1 MPIAARIHT
10 GRWRNLRAPERTCG
24 SPCQRDG
31 AIDMGMIFKINT
43 FFTSCPDASHYYGTV
58 RDVNGKLIY
67 QTLRCDT
74 PAHCESKARAF
85 LAKYYKGS
93 ALEIDAKIR
102 DL

>member
-1 MPIAARIHT
+1 MSLAARVYA
-10 GRWRNLRAPERTCG
+10 GRRCNLWAPERTCG
-24 SPCQRDG
+24 SPRQRNG
-31 AIDMGMIFKINT
+31 AIDMGMILKINT
-43 FFTSCPDASHYYGTV
+43 FWASCPDASHYYGTV
-58 RDVNGKLIY
+58 RDVKGKLIY

-85 LAKYYKGS
+85 LAKHYKGS